1 MIAKRVDKTDSIGE
15 DFTRLGEYIAAARE
29 VGEKLDKLWI
39 GNCAAGDSEEDLE
52 AALAEVEAVRQ
63 LKGGNG
69 NRTYHLIVSFRE
81 GEREKLT
88 PDDLKVIAKS
98 YADALG
104 FGEQQYVA
112 GTHINTDNFH
122 MHIAFNKIHPETG
135 KIHTPFR
142 DFKILEITSRTM
154 EKQFEL
160 TVDRGMSDREE
171 LQGELSPAARDYE
184 SETWE
189 VSFQR
194 WMLEQKEPIMAVL
207 QGAGSWQEVHAGLAD
222 YGVRLQQRGAGL
234 VFRDHELKHSM
245 KASALDR
252 AAGVKRLS
260 ERFGPFEPSDQP
272 RPEGAPSDEQSDAKA
287 GVLWIADHKRVIET
301 ALTRSTT
308 WEELHAQLDKV
319 GIGLKKE
326 DTELVFYERRG
337 KGGEAVEAS
346 RIDEKMAA
354 PTLEDRFGE
363 FVTAPEAP
371 DLADEQKP
379 GAGVFRS
386 RIYRP
391 RPLMAMPA
399 GARSLWQRYLGKKR
413 IVPTTRGII
422 ARNWR
427 TFLQTEAA
435 TDPLAFVMVVAQ
447 RELLEELLRTLG
459 GDYGRGGGGSGGGVR
474 FESNKEWTE
483 PSLYL
488 DSGYAKHGTKPGAVE
503 DESDDKKKS
512 FFIELLSPRG
522 TRYRVWGVD
531 FERALSESAVQK
543 MDPITFEYDGS
554 KKAKVRNKDG
564 EFEDKLRHQWKI
576 HKVPKGQLI
585 KRVALKPDDDQIRI
599 VDDPDAD
606 WNKASTVLDYGMA
619 PYSGAAG
626 EKAAAKKPRDSFF
639 IKMKS
644 VKGRVFMMWGA
655 DLQRALKESGAEIGD
670 KVAMEHLG
678 AETEKHPRTGQ
689 EIKKTCWKIHK
700 VEKGRLLDKST
711 LQSEGKDPAEGVP
724 SIDLDADWKRAS
736 ILRGY
741 GKAPYSNPAEE
752 TEADGKEGTTKKP
765 RESFFIEMESASGRI
780 FKVWGVDFET
790 ALEASGAEIGDKIEI
805 EHQGTKTVT
814 LPDTGQEVERN
825 SWKVHKVEKG
835 KLIERA
841 PSEPNRIE
849 PRTADIDESA
859 TAPTAAALVRFIEHG
874 HAPFKNDPSNPKS
887 YYVTVEKPG
896 GQPHTIWGVDLE
908 RAIGEANPAPGAL
921 VRIERTGSTKVPG
934 RNGETFEKNT
944 WAVRPETGP
953 EIHRARSLDSERDM
967 DR

>member
-1 MIAKRVDKTDSIGE
+1 MIAKRVDKTDNIGE

-29 VGEKLDKLWI
+29 VGEKLDQLWI
-39 GNCAAGDSEEDLE
+39 GNCAAGDGKEDLE

-63 LKGGNG
+63 LKGGSG

-104 FGEQQYVA
+104 FGEHQYVA

-142 DFKILEITSRTM
+142 DYKTLEITSRTM
-154 EKQFEL
+154 EKQYEL

-194 WMLEQKEPIMAVL
+194 WVLEQKEPIMAVL

-234 VFRDHELKHSM
+234 VFRDRALKHSM

-252 AAGVKRLS
+252 AAGAKRLS
-260 ERFGPFEPSDQP
+260 ERLGPFEPSDQP
-272 RPEGAPSDEQSDAKA
+272 RPEGASGDEQPDAKEGA
-287 GVLWIADHKRVIET
+287 VWITDHKRAIET
-301 ALTRSTT
+301 ALTRSAT
-308 WEELHAQLDKV
+308 WEELHAQLDRV

-326 DTELVFYERRG
+326 DAELVFYERRG
-337 KGGEAVEAS
+337 EGGEAVEAS
-346 RIDEKMAA
+346 QIDEKIA
-354 PTLEDRFGE
+354 PPKLEDRFGA
-363 FVTAPEAP
+363 FAAAPEAP

-386 RIYRP
+386 PVYRP

-399 GARSLWQRYLGKKR
+399 GAKSLWTRYLGKKR

-459 GDYGRGGGGSGGGVR
+459 GDYGRGGGYRGGVR

-488 DSGYAKHGTKPGAVE
+488 DSGYAKHGTKPGEVE

-531 FERALSESAVQK
+531 FERALSKSAVQK

-554 KKAKVRNKDG
+554 KKVKVRNKDG

-576 HKVPKGQLI
+576 HKVPEGQLI
-585 KRVALKPDDDQIRI
+585 KRAALKPDDDQIRI
-599 VDDPDAD
+599 VDDLDAD

-626 EKAAAKKPRDSFF
+626 EKGATKKPRETFF

-655 DLQRALKESGAEIGD
+655 DLERALKESGAELGD
-670 KVAMEHLG
+670 KVAMERLG

-689 EIKKTCWKIHK
+689 EIKKTRWKIHK
-700 VEKGRLLDKST
+700 VEKGKLLVKSA
-711 LQSEGKDPAEGVP
+711 LQPDEKKPAISDAP
-724 SIDLDADWKRAS
+724 IDLDADWKSAS
-736 ILRGY
+736 VLRSY

-752 TEADGKEGTTKKP
+752 TEAAGKEGTTKKP
-765 RESFFIEMESASGRI
+765 RESFFIEMESASGRM

-814 LPDTGQEVERN
+814 LPDTGEEVERN

-835 KLIERA
+835 KLIERV
-841 PSEPNRIE
+841 PSTPSRNEPL
-849 PRTADIDESA
+849 AAGVDESA
-859 TAPTAAALVRFIEHG
+859 KGPTAAALVRFIEHG

-908 RAIGEANPAPGAL
+908 RAMGEANPAPGAL
-921 VRIERTGSTKVPG
+921 VRIERTGATKVPG
-934 RNGETFEKNT
+934 RNGETFERNT

-953 EIHRARSLDSERDM
+953 ELHRARSPHSERDLE
-967 DR
+967 R